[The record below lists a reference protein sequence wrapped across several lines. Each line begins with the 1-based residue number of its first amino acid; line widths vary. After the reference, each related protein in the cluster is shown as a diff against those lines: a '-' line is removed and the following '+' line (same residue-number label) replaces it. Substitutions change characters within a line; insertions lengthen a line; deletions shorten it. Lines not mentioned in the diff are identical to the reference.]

1 MSLPSSIRYKALKRE
16 KARARAKEAALK
28 EENQR
33 KKELDRQAKE
43 AEVQNP
49 VGPIVENPTG
59 SYVIDPAGDYLA
71 NAKGSIVENPM
82 GPYVANPSD
91 QLGKGLP
98 PMEQEDYNILMK
110 KMGDAVNSTAVQSKN
125 IDMPMYDAEAKD
137 YYSPTGEAPSDY
149 ESLPASD
156 EQMSDQF

>member
-1 MSLPSSIRYKALKRE
+1 MALPSSLRYKARKRE
-16 KARARAKEAALK
+16 KAREAEAKRLRDEAKLA
-28 EENQR
+28 
-33 KKELDRQAKE
+33 E
-43 AEVQNP
+43 AEVTNP
-49 VGPIVENPTG
+49 KGPIVENPTG

-110 KMGDAVNSTAVQSKN
+110 NMGDAVNSTAVQSKN

-137 YYSPTGEAPSDY
+137 YHSPTAEAASGY

-156 EQMSDQF
+156 DQMGDQF